1 MQRTTWRGAA
11 VGALAM
17 LALSGCGMVGDQRPA
32 GSAGQ
37 VVTLEG
43 RNEVPPVTT
52 TAVGTA
58 NVTVNHDRT
67 VVVKV
72 IVSGLTPTAGHIH
85 EGAPGTNGPVAVPF
99 AKLGDNE
106 FVTSPDARLTEA
118 QYEAYKKGNLYVNV
132 HSAKHPRGGNPRADP
147 GAVTQPVDA
156 KEKGHRSGPLCLRA
170 AHQAVAFAVVAAFPT
185 SSRSTKGRIPPWR

>member
-1 MQRTTWRGAA
+1 MESGTKLRAEHSDVRRGSARDNHTEENTMQRTIWRGAA

-17 LALSGCGMVGDQRPA
+17 LALSGCGMVGDQRAA
-32 GSAGQ
+32 GMGGQ

-43 RNEVPPVTT
+43 LNEVPPVTT

-58 NVTVNHDRT
+58 NVTVHHDRT

-72 IVSGLTPTAGHIH
+72 IVSGLTPTASHIH

-99 AKLGDNE
+99 TKLGDNE
-106 FVTSPDARLTEA
+106 FVSSPGARLTEA

-132 HSAKHPRGGNPRADP
+132 HSAKHSGGEIRGQIRAP
-147 GAVTQPVDA
+147 
-156 KEKGHRSGPLCLRA
+156 
-170 AHQAVAFAVVAAFPT
+170 
-185 SSRSTKGRIPPWR
+185 

>member
-1 MQRTTWRGAA
+1 MQRTTWRGPV

-17 LALSGCGMVGDQRPA
+17 LALSGCGMMGDQRPA
-32 GSAGQ
+32 GMAQ

-43 RNEVPPVTT
+43 RYEVPPVTT

-58 NVTVNHDRT
+58 NVTVNSDRT

-85 EGAPGTNGPVAVPF
+85 EGAPGTDGPVAVPF

-106 FVTSPDARLTEA
+106 FVTSPGAKLTEE
-118 QYEAYKKGNLYVNV
+118 QYAAYKKGNLYVNV
-132 HSAKHPRGGNPRADP
+132 HSAKHPGGEIRGQIRA
-147 GAVTQPVDA
+147 Q
-156 KEKGHRSGPLCLRA
+156 
-170 AHQAVAFAVVAAFPT
+170 
-185 SSRSTKGRIPPWR
+185 